1 MSTENF
7 EQFYTDLLT
16 ALRVSLTQVSGDAWT
31 PPPPMDETKKAKIA
45 KLLAKLPPEQRGM
58 IPLNP
63 KTSELQEI
71 RDLLPPHQP
80 SYTGFQLV
88 DIARLGTFAL
98 IAFRWRETGDEI
110 FVYTIDLHPFAA
122 GQYGVETS
130 EAIIS
135 MNLLEQLGGQWHTPH
150 TLRNIKGLSFLE

>member
-1 MSTENF
+1 MSAENF

-31 PPPPMDETKKAKIA
+31 PPAPIDGTKKARIA
-45 KLLAKLPPEQRGM
+45 ELLAKLPHTQSKA
-58 IPLNP
+58 ISLNP
-63 KTSELQEI
+63 ISPEKQAI

-80 SYTGFQLV
+80 SYTGFQFV

-110 FVYTIDLHPFAA
+110 FVYTSDLYPFAK

-135 MNLLEQLGGQWHTPH
+135 TNLLEQLGGQWYIHH
-150 TLRNIKGLSFLE
+150 LLQNIKGLMFLE